1 MSVIAIIGGQ
11 WGDEG
16 KGKIID
22 TLAGQ
27 ADIVI
32 RFSGGPNAGHTVIN
46 PHGEFKLHLVPSGIF
61 NQQATCIIGN
71 GVVLSPQVLQKE
83 LKDLSG
89 HNIDTSRLLISERSH
104 IIMSYHTLF
113 DRLEEESK
121 GKNALGTTLKG
132 VGPAYA
138 DKVSRL
144 GVRAGDLLHIKELL
158 PRLELIVQSKNR
170 ILTKVFEYQPLSL
183 EEIYSECCSYADQ
196 IGPLITDTEPM
207 VHRALCDDKTIM
219 LEGAQGTLLDIDYG
233 TYPYVT
239 SSSSIIG
246 GACTGSG
253 LSPTAIDSVI
263 GVFKAY
269 STRVGAGPMPT
280 ELLDEMGDR
289 IREIAHEYGATTGR
303 PRRCGWFD
311 AVAARHSAQ
320 ANGFTSVAMTRLD
333 ILDTLPQIK
342 ICTAYETQGKLLE
355 YFPSSLHVIETCKPV
370 YEELPGWQTPISSV
384 RKFTDLPQ
392 EAQNYVKRLQD
403 LIGCPIDFISVGA
416 AREESIVLK
425 PLK

>member
-22 TLAGQ
+22 SLAGQ
-27 ADIVI
+27 ADVVI

-61 NQQATCIIGN
+61 NSQATCIIGN
-71 GVVLSPQVLQKE
+71 GVVVSPLVLQEE
-83 LKDLSG
+83 LKDLHE
-89 HNIDTSRLLISERSH
+89 HNIKTSHLLISERSH
-104 IIMSYHTLF
+104 IIMSYHTLL

-121 GKNALGTTLKG
+121 GKDALGTTLKG

-144 GVRAGDLLHIKELL
+144 GVRAGDLLHMKGLL
-158 PRLELIVQSKNR
+158 PRLEFIVQSKNR
-170 ILTKVFEYQPLSL
+170 ILTKVFEHPPISI
-183 EEIYSECCSYADQ
+183 EEVYAECCSYADQ
-196 IGPLITDTEPM
+196 IGPLIKDTEPI
-207 VHRALCDDKTIM
+207 VHKALCGNKTIM

-280 ELLDEMGDR
+280 ELFDGTGDL

-311 AVAARHSAQ
+311 AIAARHSTQ
-320 ANGFTSVAMTRLD
+320 ANGFTSVALTRLD

-342 ICTAYETQGKLLE
+342 ICTEYDSQGKVLE
-355 YFPSSLHVIETCKPV
+355 HFPSSLHVMETCKPI
-370 YEELPGWQTPISSV
+370 YEELPGWQTPIGSV
-384 RKFTDLPQ
+384 RRFSDLPQ
-392 EAQNYVKRLQD
+392 EAQRYIKRLQE
-403 LIGCPIDFISVGA
+403 LLGCPIDFVSVGA